1 MSPFSERYSELL
13 VRSRT
18 SSEGGRPVGTGKE
31 GGEENEVVHLRLE
44 RPLSST
50 QLMSMAFLA
59 SCSCLHL

>member
-1 MSPFSERYSELL
+1 MSQFREGIVSYLLGREL
-13 VRSRT
+13 
-18 SSEGGRPVGTGKE
+18 SEGGRPVGTGKE
-31 GGEENEVVHLRLE
+31 GGEEKEVVYLRLE